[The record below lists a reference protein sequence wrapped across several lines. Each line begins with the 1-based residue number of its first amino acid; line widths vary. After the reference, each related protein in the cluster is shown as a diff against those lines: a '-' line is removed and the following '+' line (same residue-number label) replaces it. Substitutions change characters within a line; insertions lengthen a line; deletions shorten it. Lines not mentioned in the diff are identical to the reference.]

1 MDIVEA
7 LFWDS
12 QALRV
17 VLQEAEGT
25 RNSTHV
31 NS

>member
-25 RNSTHV
+25 RNSTR
-31 NS
+31 